1 MDLSVVVPTLNGRDR
16 LAACLDALAAHA
28 PEAEVIVANGPSA
41 DGTTGMV
48 RDRDDVDVLV
58 EISDRTVN
66 VARNAGIEVATGDI
80 VALVDYDNRIGEG
93 WLDAVRAGL
102 DDADVVT
109 GPVTPIEPEQGGRDG
124 EASAN
129 GERIVRDDEHDDER
143 DDEHDDERDDEH
155 DDERDDEHDDER
167 DDEHDDERDG
177 PERRTIAGTEVTY
190 FEGGNVAF
198 RREALRDLDGFD
210 EYLRTGGARDA
221 AHRLAQMGRTV
232 AWREDLAVTKALP
245 SPTAADGGRTAREWG
260 WKYRALAYRL
270 LKNYGVRPTVVAR
283 AGTHA
288 ATDAFGAAGDV
299 IRGESTPSRWVATG
313 RDVLVGLAG
322 GSSDGLVARSRD
334 RSPARNPNG
343 ISKRA
348 DRAVAK
354 YDRREP
360 KRGTEE

>member
-16 LAACLDALAAHA
+16 LGACLDALATHA
-28 PEAEVIVANGPSA
+28 PDAEVVVANGPSA

-66 VARNAGIEVATGDI
+66 VARNAGIEVATGDAI
-80 VALVDYDNRIGEG
+80 ALVDYDNRICESWRDAVVDG
-93 WLDAVRAGL
+93 LDA
-102 DDADVVT
+102 ADVVT
-109 GPVTPIEPEQGGRDG
+109 GPVTPIEPSSADETEADEETETEADEQ
-124 EASAN
+124 STL
-129 GERIVRDDEHDDER
+129 ERQ
-143 DDEHDDERDDEH
+143 
-155 DDERDDEHDDER
+155 
-167 DDEHDDERDG
+167 
-177 PERRTIAGTEVTY
+177 TIAGRDVTY
-190 FEGGNVAF
+190 FQGDNVVF
-198 RREALRDLDGFD
+198 RRETLRDLDGFD

-221 AHRLAQMGRTV
+221 AHRLARMDYDV
-232 AWREDLAVTKALP
+232 EWRVDLSVKKELP
-245 SPTAADGGRTAREWG
+245 VPTAADGGRTAREWG

-283 AGTHA
+283 TGSHALKDAG
-288 ATDAFGAAGDV
+288 GAAKDV
-299 IRGESTPSRWVATG
+299 VRGESTPSRWFATG
-313 RDVLVGLAG
+313 RDVIVGLAG

-354 YDRREP
+354 YDSRE
-360 KRGTEE
+360 